1 MVSSELMLLTA
12 AAAAP
17 AGEWAAAAGKV
28 KNEGK
33 SELFFRSSPAMAVRE
48 AEERLW
54 AHEEEEQKEGEEA
67 PLPLSS
73 APRVA
78 EGKAEMDAACVA
90 GAALCEQ
97 LSAYLEAQ
105 RVVYEQG
112 EGGLTFDLW
121 VDLLANKELFVKL
134 AAVVAGLRGEQLP
147 AARFLE
153 GLFCALGASFFTRLV
168 KVQDLAAA
176 LQGLAALPAEGEDA
190 ERARS
195 PPPSPTASSATSSS
209 VSSDKLFG
217 LLSELPEAGSSSR
230 SSRNSGGGSGGR
242 SGSSN
247 TGSQINSSKE
257 RARVE
262 AQDWVWA
269 SETDEGLPFSLPE
282 NVQRFQCWPK
292 ELFLDEFEAQ
302 VNHGVVDLEGD
313 ELPVQLAEHIYCLVQ
328 RQLLGRAMGA
338 EEEAALVRTV
348 KELASL
354 RGLEGTC
361 TLSQL
366 SALANWASRYASSL

>member
-1 MVSSELMLLTA
+1 
-12 AAAAP
+12 
-17 AGEWAAAAGKV
+17 
-28 KNEGK
+28 
-33 SELFFRSSPAMAVRE
+33 VRE
-48 AEERLW
+48 PEERLW

-67 PLPLSS
+67 PLPLTLRS

-78 EGKAEMDAACVA
+78 EGKAEVDAACVA

-105 RVVYEQG
+105 RAVYEQG
-112 EGGLTFDLW
+112 EGGLAFDLW
-121 VDLLANKELFVKL
+121 VDLLANKDLFVKL

-153 GLFCALGASFFTRLV
+153 GLFGALGASFFTRLV

-195 PPPSPTASSATSSS
+195 PPPSPTASSAASSS
-209 VSSDKLFG
+209 VSSKLFG
-217 LLSELPEAGSSSR
+217 LLSELPEAGSSIS
-230 SSRNSGGGSGGR
+230 SGGSSGS

-247 TGSQINSSKE
+247 TGSQINSSKD

-302 VNHGVVDLEGD
+302 VNRGVVDLEGD

-328 RQLLGRAMGA
+328 RQLLGRAMDA

-366 SALANWASRYASSL
+366 SAMANWASRYASSL